1 MGTWLAGAFIG
12 VVVGAFYVGTK
23 MQNKAYD
30 EECRHS
36 NAINDLYDAK
46 HGLELDLKVAQNKI
60 DELER
65 ELRKA
70 RGEAEWL

>member
-23 MQNKAYD
+23 MQNRAYD

-36 NAINDLYDAK
+36 KAINDLYDAK
-46 HGLELDLKVAQNKI
+46 HALELDLKVAQNKI

-70 RGEAEWL
+70 RGGIEWL